1 MTWEYWDCHC
11 QLLGYQKKR
20 PKSQVP
26 IDTLPPKPPGF
37 EIPVALNKSTY
48 PHSTFEQVS
57 PTKRKERHGSMD
69 LHKMKKQTRKQDFS
83 TSVGWNDENIQ
94 TTACSEDQEEDQG
107 AIHLI
112 QVNTELRARCLEFE
126 KTNEELCHKVTELRS
141 KIQDAKLEY
150 NSLLSQVHNQDLMLT
165 CSVDGKPLAA

>member
-94 TTACSEDQEEDQG
+94 GCIRMLITTACSEDQEEDQG

-112 QVNTELRARCLEFE
+112 QVNTELRAR
-126 KTNEELCHKVTELRS
+126 
-141 KIQDAKLEY
+141 
-150 NSLLSQVHNQDLMLT
+150 
-165 CSVDGKPLAA
+165 